1 MLFFMTYAFA
11 QTSADYKVLAGK
23 LHKDGSVKVQI
34 LPGPQKFKV
43 QMDYNVI
50 KKSWVPVP
58 SSLLKGKTIME
69 FPEEF
74 RTEAGYQHLEKEKS
88 MDIPKAVLKFV
99 KRADFGNLKNAY
111 YLEVLPINKKTKID
125 IIYHPSLPSVG
136 WERVKITFIS
146 NIPVLDGY
154 ELIAQLR

>member
-1 MLFFMTYAFA
+1 
-11 QTSADYKVLAGK
+11 
-23 LHKDGSVKVQI
+23 
-34 LPGPQKFKV
+34 
-43 QMDYNVI
+43 
-50 KKSWVPVP
+50 
-58 SSLLKGKTIME
+58 ME

-74 RTEAGYQHLEKEKS
+74 RTEVGYQHLEKQKS

-125 IIYHPSLPSVG
+125 IIYHPGLPSVG
-136 WERVKITFIS
+136 WERVKITFTS